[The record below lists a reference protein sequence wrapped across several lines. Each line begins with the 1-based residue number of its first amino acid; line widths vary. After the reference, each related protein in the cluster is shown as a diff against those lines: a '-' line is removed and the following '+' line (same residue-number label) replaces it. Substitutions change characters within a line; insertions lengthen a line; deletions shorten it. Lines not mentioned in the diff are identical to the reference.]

1 MNRQWGVEA
10 AEVKEFETLHGQ
22 GLRARIDG
30 KEFSREPP
38 VGGDGLAAAR
48 RGELTRAEVWVA
60 GPDLLGRMVF
70 RDMVRPESKRTLQD
84 LESMGLRTV
93 MLTGDR
99 REVAEQI
106 AQGVGIGEIRA
117 GLLPE
122 QKVAAIQDLKEHGA
136 RKVAMVGDGVN
147 DAPCIAAADVGV
159 AMGARG
165 SDAALEQAEVVLMN
179 DRLENFILA
188 RALSLRSR
196 RIIYQNIAIAL
207 GAVIVM
213 MSAAFLLPVPLA
225 LGVAVHEGSTV
236 LVVLNSL
243 RLLFV
248 RTA

>member
-1 MNRQWGVEA
+1 
-10 AEVKEFETLHGQ
+10 
-22 GLRARIDG
+22 
-30 KEFSREPP
+30 
-38 VGGDGLAAAR
+38 
-48 RGELTRAEVWVA
+48 
-60 GPDLLGRMVF
+60 MVF

-106 AQGVGIGEIRA
+106 AQSVGIREIRA
-117 GLLPE
+117 GLLPAE
-122 QKVAAIQDLKEHGA
+122 KVAAIQDLKENGA

-165 SDAALEQAEVVLMN
+165 SDAALEQAEIVLMN

-196 RIIYQNIAIAL
+196 HIIYQNIAVAL
-207 GAVIVM
+207 GAVTVM

-236 LVVLNSL
+236 LVVLNSP